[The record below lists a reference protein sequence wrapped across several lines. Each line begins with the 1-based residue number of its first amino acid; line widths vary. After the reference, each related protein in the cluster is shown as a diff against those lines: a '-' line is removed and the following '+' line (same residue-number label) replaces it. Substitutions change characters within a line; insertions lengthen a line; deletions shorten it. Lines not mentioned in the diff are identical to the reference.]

1 MAGTPKL
8 PAVQPHRLGRRSR
21 PAPAGTSQSD
31 APVGRPA
38 QHARS
43 GTPAANP
50 SARRRS
56 DHPTARP
63 SGRPAYSGWAAAGAS
78 PESRSPGPS
87 NFNFLRNTATPAKR
101 TAQAMHSAMPNH
113 SEALKSPVDS

>member
-8 PAVQPHRLGRRSR
+8 PAIQPHRLGRCSR

-31 APVGRPA
+31 APVGRPGR
-38 QHARS
+38 HA
-43 GTPAANP
+43 P
-50 SARRRS
+50 ARRASLR
-56 DHPTARP
+56 PLRAAARRP
-63 SGRPAYSGWAAAGAS
+63 SNRPAFRPLGLLGLGAAGAS
-78 PESRSPGPS
+78 PENRSPGPS
-87 NFNFLRNTATPAKR
+87 NFSFLRNTATPAKR